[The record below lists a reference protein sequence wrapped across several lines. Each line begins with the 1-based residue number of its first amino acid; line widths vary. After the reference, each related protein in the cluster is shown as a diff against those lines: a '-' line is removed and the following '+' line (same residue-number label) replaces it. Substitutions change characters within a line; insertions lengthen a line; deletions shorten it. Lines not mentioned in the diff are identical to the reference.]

1 VENLILSDR
10 TQKKPGEIQAAG
22 KAEPLKSARPGIEPG
37 KEYQTGFLL
46 YCFRISG
53 KALKSTFY
61 ERKQEV
67 FMKIQCQKSQLVEA
81 VSNVQRAV
89 SSKSTL
95 AALEGILLKTTTNGD
110 LKLCGYDL
118 ELGITTVIEAQV
130 DEPGEVVL
138 SARLFGDIVR
148 RLPDE
153 TVTILV
159 DEKMITQITCGPS
172 EFSIVGIPSSEY
184 PELPSVEGA
193 SSIDLTSPILK
204 SMIRQTLFAVA
215 DTDAKPVHTGTLFNI
230 ENGIIRLVSV
240 DGYRLAMRTEMI
252 NLKFEEEDEIRFVVP
267 GKTLSEVIKLLPD
280 QDENVEILVGRRHII
295 FKIEKYS
302 VISRLLE
309 GEFLDYKAA
318 IPAQFTTEVTV
329 NTRNL
334 INSVERV
341 SLLITDRLKSPV
353 RCIFSEDGEIKISC
367 VTSIGKANDELSA
380 QITGPEVEIGFN
392 NRYLLDALRNADT
405 DEVKVQLTGPVS
417 PMKIVPTQG
426 DSFLFLVLP
435 VRLKQE

>member
-1 VENLILSDR
+1 
-10 TQKKPGEIQAAG
+10 
-22 KAEPLKSARPGIEPG
+22 
-37 KEYQTGFLL
+37 
-46 YCFRISG
+46 
-53 KALKSTFY
+53 
-61 ERKQEV
+61 
-67 FMKIQCQKSQLVEA
+67 MKIQCQKSQLVEA

-138 SARLFGDIVR
+138 SARL
-148 RLPDE
+148 PDD

-159 DEKMITQITCGPS
+159 DEKMITQSTCGPS

-392 NRYLLDALRNADT
+392 NRYLLDALRTADT